1 MPASFSTFNRGNSCY
16 LAMNF
21 KNIFWGIIL
30 IITGSLFLVEELTG
44 FDFKGYFWPVI
55 LIISGALLLLR
66 NYISSDTNHSNI

>member
-1 MPASFSTFNRGNSCY
+1 
-16 LAMNF
+16 MNF

-30 IITGSLFLVEELTG
+30 IIAGSLFLVEELTG

>member
-1 MPASFSTFNRGNSCY
+1 MPESFSTFNRGSCRY

-30 IITGSLFLVEELTG
+30 IIMGSLFLVEELTG